1 MEYLIGIGLIA
12 ILFLVIVGT
21 GYVKAPPDKA
31 FIISG
36 LRRKVIVG
44 RASVRIPF
52 LERLDKLSLKVM
64 SVDVKTGTAVPTNDY
79 INVRVDGIVKIK
91 VPNDEQMI
99 ERAAQNFLNQTE
111 DYIIAQVKD
120 VLEGN
125 MREIIGQLTL
135 PTMVQD
141 RKSFGEKVQENAVP
155 DLEKL
160 GLEIVSFN
168 IQSFEDENG
177 VIENLG
183 IDNISKIRKDASI
196 AKANAEKDVVIA
208 QATANKEANDAEVES
223 QRIIAEKQNEL
234 AIKKAQLKAESDRQK
249 AEADMAYD
257 IQTEERR
264 KDKETKIAEAN
275 LIREQKQIEIQKAKL
290 DAEQKQKAD
299 VALYQRQKEAEAKLF
314 EETRQAEAIRIKAE
328 QEANAIKLK
337 AQAEA
342 EAKKAVGIA
351 EAEAIKA
358 KGLAEAEAIDK
369 KAEAM
374 KKYGE
379 GAILEMYFNAMPQIA
394 KNIAEPLTKVDK
406 ITMYGDG
413 NGSKLVGDI
422 TKSLTQITDGLNDSM
437 GLDVKSLLLGAIG
450 SKLMENKTE
459 EKSIKNDSE
468 ETIAKEDIPL

>member
-1 MEYLIGIGLIA
+1 MDYAMIGIGVA
-12 ILFLVIVGT
+12 ILIGMIAVL

-36 LRRKVIVG
+36 LRRKVVVG
-44 RASVRIPF
+44 RSAIRIPF

-91 VPNDEQMI
+91 ISSDLDMI
-99 ERAAQNFLNQTE
+99 GKAAQNFLNQSE
-111 DYIIAQVKD
+111 EYIIGQVKD

-141 RKSFGEKVQENAVP
+141 RKLFGEKVQENAVP
-155 DLEKL
+155 DLAKL

-183 IDNISKIRKDASI
+183 IDNISKIRKEASI
-196 AKANAEKDVVIA
+196 AKANADKDVIIA
-208 QATANKEANDAEVES
+208 QANANRLANDAEVES
-223 QRIIAEKQNEL
+223 QRIIAERQNEL
-234 AIKKAQLKAESDRQK
+234 EIKKAQLKTEADKQK

-257 IQTEERR
+257 IQAEERR
-264 KDKETKIAEAN
+264 KDKEAKSAEAN

-290 DAEQKQKAD
+290 DAEQKQAAD
-299 VALYQRQKEAEAKLF
+299 VQLYQRQKEAEAKLF
-314 EETRQAEAIRIKAE
+314 EEQKSAEAIKIRAEQEAAAVRIKAE
-328 QEANAIKLK
+328 ADADAKRQVGL
-337 AQAEA
+337 AEA
-342 EAKKAVGIA
+342 EALR
-351 EAEAIKA
+351 A

-379 GAILEMYFNAMPQIA
+379 AAMLEMYFNVLPEIS
-394 KNIAEPLTKVDK
+394 KNITAPLGNIDK

-413 NGSKLVGDI
+413 NNAKLVGDI
-422 TKSLTQITDGLNDSM
+422 TKSLTQITDGLNDSL
-437 GLDVKSLLLGAIG
+437 GVDVKSLVTGFL
-450 SKLMENKTE
+450 KNKTISE
-459 EKSIKNDSE
+459 EKSGE
-468 ETIAKEDIPL
+468 

>member
-1 MEYLIGIGLIA
+1 MDYAIVGIGVAIFIGVIA
-12 ILFLVIVGT
+12 IL

-36 LRRKVIVG
+36 LRRKVVVG
-44 RASVRIPF
+44 RAAIRIPF
-52 LERLDKLSLKVM
+52 FERLDKLSLKVM

-91 VPNDEQMI
+91 ISSDLDMI
-99 ERAAQNFLNQTE
+99 GKAAQNFLNQSE
-111 DYIIAQVKD
+111 EYIIGQVKD

-141 RKSFGEKVQENAVP
+141 RKLFGEKVQENAVP
-155 DLEKL
+155 DLAKL

-183 IDNISKIRKDASI
+183 IDNISKIRKEASI
-196 AKANAEKDVVIA
+196 AKANADKDVIIA
-208 QATANKEANDAEVES
+208 QANANRLANDAEVES
-223 QRIIAEKQNEL
+223 QRIIAERQNEL
-234 AIKKAQLKAESDRQK
+234 EIKKAQLKTEADKQK

-257 IQTEERR
+257 IQAEERR
-264 KDKETKIAEAN
+264 KDKEAKSAEAN

-290 DAEQKQKAD
+290 DAEQKQAAD
-299 VALYQRQKEAEAKLF
+299 VQLYQRQKEAEAKLF
-314 EETRQAEAIRIKAE
+314 EEQKSAEAIKIRAEQEAAAVRIKAE
-328 QEANAIKLK
+328 ADADAKRQVGL
-337 AQAEA
+337 AEA
-342 EAKKAVGIA
+342 EALR
-351 EAEAIKA
+351 A

-379 GAILEMYFNAMPQIA
+379 AAVLEMYFNVLPEIS
-394 KNIAEPLTKVDK
+394 KNITAPLGNIDK

-413 NGSKLVGDI
+413 NNAKLVGDI
-422 TKSLTQITDGLNDSM
+422 TKSLTQITDGLNDSL
-437 GLDVKSLLLGAIG
+437 GVDVKSLVTDFL
-450 SKLMENKTE
+450 KNKTIGT
-459 EKSIKNDSE
+459 EKTDR
-468 ETIAKEDIPL
+468 

>member
-1 MEYLIGIGLIA
+1 MDYAIVGIGVAIFIGVIA
-12 ILFLVIVGT
+12 IL

-36 LRRKVIVG
+36 LRRKVVVG
-44 RASVRIPF
+44 RAAIRIPF
-52 LERLDKLSLKVM
+52 FERLDKLSLKVM

-91 VPNDEQMI
+91 ISSDLDMI
-99 ERAAQNFLNQTE
+99 GKAAQNFLNQSE
-111 DYIIAQVKD
+111 EYIIGQVKD

-141 RKSFGEKVQENAVP
+141 RKLFGEKVQENAVP
-155 DLEKL
+155 DLAKL

-183 IDNISKIRKDASI
+183 IDNISKIRKEASI
-196 AKANAEKDVVIA
+196 AKANADKDVIIA
-208 QATANKEANDAEVES
+208 QANANRLANDAEVES
-223 QRIIAEKQNEL
+223 QRIIAERQNEL
-234 AIKKAQLKAESDRQK
+234 EIKKAQLKTEADKQK

-257 IQTEERR
+257 IQAEERR
-264 KDKETKIAEAN
+264 KDKEAKSAEAN

-290 DAEQKQKAD
+290 DAEQKQAAD
-299 VALYQRQKEAEAKLF
+299 VQLYQRQKEAEAKLF
-314 EETRQAEAIRIKAE
+314 EEQKSAEAIKIRAEQEAAAVRIKAE
-328 QEANAIKLK
+328 ADADARRQVGL
-337 AQAEA
+337 AEA
-342 EAKKAVGIA
+342 EALR
-351 EAEAIKA
+351 A

-379 GAILEMYFNAMPQIA
+379 AAVLEMYFNVLPEIS
-394 KNIAEPLTKVDK
+394 KNITAPLGNIDK

-413 NGSKLVGDI
+413 NNAKLVGDI
-422 TKSLTQITDGLNDSM
+422 TKSLTQITDGLNDSL
-437 GLDVKSLLLGAIG
+437 GVDVKSLVTDFL
-450 SKLMENKTE
+450 KNKTIGA
-459 EKSIKNDSE
+459 EKTDR
-468 ETIAKEDIPL
+468 

>member
-1 MEYLIGIGLIA
+1 MYVQIIIGAIA
-12 ILFLVIVGT
+12 FILFLVIAFT

-36 LRRKVIVG
+36 LRRKVVVG
-44 RASVRIPF
+44 KAAIRIPF
-52 LERLDKLSLKVM
+52 FERLDVLSLKVM

-91 VPNDEQMI
+91 ISNEPAMI

-135 PTMVQD
+135 PAMVQD

-160 GLEIVSFN
+160 GLEIASFN

-177 VIENLG
+177 VIQNLG
-183 IDNISKIRKDASI
+183 IENISKIRKEASI
-196 AKANAEKDVVIA
+196 AKANADKDVIVA
-208 QATANKEANDAEVES
+208 QANANRLANDAEVES
-223 QRIIAEKQNEL
+223 QRIIAERQNEL
-234 AIKKAQLKAESDRQK
+234 EIKKAQLKAEADKQR

-257 IQTEERR
+257 IQAEERR
-264 KDKETKIAEAN
+264 KDKEVKSAEAN
-275 LIREQKQIEIQKAKL
+275 LVREQKQIEIQKARL
-290 DAEQKQKAD
+290 DAEQKQAAD
-299 VALYQRQKEAEAKLF
+299 VQLYQRQKDAEAKLF
-314 EETRQAEAIRIKAE
+314 EEEKIAEAIRITAAKQAEAIR
-328 QEANAIKLK
+328 LK
-337 AQAEA
+337 AEA
-342 EAKKAVGIA
+342 EADARRQVGLA
-351 EAEAIKA
+351 EAEALRA

-379 GAILEMYFNAMPQIA
+379 AAVLEMYFKSLPEIS
-394 KNIAEPLTKVDK
+394 KNIAAPLNNVDK

-413 NGSKLVGDI
+413 NNAKLVGDI
-422 TKSLTQITDGLNDSM
+422 TKSLTQITDGLNESL
-437 GLDVKSLLLGAIG
+437 GVDVKSLLLGFLGNKAFQNNG
-450 SKLMENKTE
+450 NTKLEDPASK
-459 EKSIKNDSE
+459 SE
-468 ETIAKEDIPL
+468 A

>member
-1 MEYLIGIGLIA
+1 MDYAIVGIGVAIFIGVIA
-12 ILFLVIVGT
+12 IL

-36 LRRKVIVG
+36 LRRKVVVG
-44 RASVRIPF
+44 RAAIRIPF
-52 LERLDKLSLKVM
+52 FERLDKLSLKVM

-91 VPNDEQMI
+91 ISSDLDMI
-99 ERAAQNFLNQTE
+99 GKAAQNFLNQSE
-111 DYIIAQVKD
+111 EYIIGQVKD

-141 RKSFGEKVQENAVP
+141 RKLFGEKVQENAVP
-155 DLEKL
+155 DLAKL

-183 IDNISKIRKDASI
+183 IDNISKIRKEASI
-196 AKANAEKDVVIA
+196 AKANADKDVIIA
-208 QATANKEANDAEVES
+208 QANANRLANDAEVES
-223 QRIIAEKQNEL
+223 QRIIAERQNEL
-234 AIKKAQLKAESDRQK
+234 EIKKAQLKTEADKQK

-257 IQTEERR
+257 IQAEERR
-264 KDKETKIAEAN
+264 KDKEAKSAEAN

-290 DAEQKQKAD
+290 DAEQKQAAD
-299 VALYQRQKEAEAKLF
+299 VQLYQRQKEAEAKLF
-314 EETRQAEAIRIKAE
+314 EEQKSAEAIKIRAEQEAAAVRIKAE
-328 QEANAIKLK
+328 ADADAKRQVGL
-337 AQAEA
+337 AEA
-342 EAKKAVGIA
+342 EALR
-351 EAEAIKA
+351 A

-379 GAILEMYFNAMPQIA
+379 AAVLEMYFNVLPEIS
-394 KNIAEPLTKVDK
+394 KNITAPLGNIDK

-413 NGSKLVGDI
+413 NNAKLVGDI
-422 TKSLTQITDGLNDSM
+422 TKSLTQITDGLNDSL
-437 GLDVKSLLLGAIG
+437 GVDVKSLVTDFL
-450 SKLMENKTE
+450 KNKTIGT
-459 EKSIKNDSE
+459 EKSDR
-468 ETIAKEDIPL
+468 

>member
-1 MEYLIGIGLIA
+1 MDYAIVGIGVAIFIGVIA
-12 ILFLVIVGT
+12 IL

-36 LRRKVIVG
+36 LRRKVVVG
-44 RASVRIPF
+44 RAAIRIPF
-52 LERLDKLSLKVM
+52 FERLDKLSLKVM

-91 VPNDEQMI
+91 ISSDLDMI
-99 ERAAQNFLNQTE
+99 GKAAQNFLNQSE
-111 DYIIAQVKD
+111 EYIIGQVKD

-141 RKSFGEKVQENAVP
+141 RKLFGEKVQENAVP
-155 DLEKL
+155 DLAKL

-183 IDNISKIRKDASI
+183 IDNISKIRKEASI
-196 AKANAEKDVVIA
+196 AKANADKDVIIA
-208 QATANKEANDAEVES
+208 QANANRLANDAEVES
-223 QRIIAEKQNEL
+223 QRIIAERQNEL
-234 AIKKAQLKAESDRQK
+234 EIKKAQLKTEADKQK

-257 IQTEERR
+257 IQAEERR
-264 KDKETKIAEAN
+264 KDKEAKSAEAN

-290 DAEQKQKAD
+290 DAEQKQAAD
-299 VALYQRQKEAEAKLF
+299 VQLYQRQKEAEAKLF
-314 EETRQAEAIRIKAE
+314 EEQKSAEAIKIRAEQEAAAVRIKAE
-328 QEANAIKLK
+328 ADADAKRQVGL
-337 AQAEA
+337 AEA
-342 EAKKAVGIA
+342 EALR
-351 EAEAIKA
+351 A

-379 GAILEMYFNAMPQIA
+379 AAVLEMYFNVLPEIS
-394 KNIAEPLTKVDK
+394 KNITAPLGNIDK

-413 NGSKLVGDI
+413 NNAKLVGDI
-422 TKSLTQITDGLNDSM
+422 TKSLTQITDGLNDSL
-437 GLDVKSLLLGAIG
+437 GVDVKSLVTDFL
-450 SKLMENKTE
+450 KNKTIGA
-459 EKSIKNDSE
+459 EKTDR
-468 ETIAKEDIPL
+468 

>member
-1 MEYLIGIGLIA
+1 MDYTLIGIA
-12 ILFLVIVGT
+12 AVIFIGIIVT
-21 GYVKAPPDKA
+21 LGYVKAPPDKA

-44 RASVRIPF
+44 RSAIRIPF

-91 VPNDEQMI
+91 ISSDLDMI
-99 ERAAQNFLNQTE
+99 GKAAQNFLNQSE
-111 DYIIAQVKD
+111 EYIIGQVKD

-141 RKSFGEKVQENAVP
+141 RKLFGEKVQENAVP
-155 DLEKL
+155 DLAKL

-183 IDNISKIRKDASI
+183 IDNISKIRKEASI
-196 AKANAEKDVVIA
+196 AKANADKDVIIA
-208 QATANKEANDAEVES
+208 QANANRLANDAEVES
-223 QRIIAEKQNEL
+223 QRIIAERQNEL
-234 AIKKAQLKAESDRQK
+234 EIKKAQLKTEADKQK

-257 IQTEERR
+257 IQAEERR
-264 KDKETKIAEAN
+264 KDKEAKSAEAN

-290 DAEQKQKAD
+290 DAEQKQAAD
-299 VALYQRQKEAEAKLF
+299 VQLYQRQKEAEAKLF
-314 EETRQAEAIRIKAE
+314 EEQKSAEAIKIRAEQEAAAVRIKAE
-328 QEANAIKLK
+328 ADADAKRQVGL
-337 AQAEA
+337 AEA
-342 EAKKAVGIA
+342 EALR
-351 EAEAIKA
+351 A

-379 GAILEMYFNAMPQIA
+379 AAMLEMYFNVLPEIS
-394 KNIAEPLTKVDK
+394 KNITAPL
-406 ITMYGDG
+406 G
-413 NGSKLVGDI
+413 NIEVSKCV
-422 TKSLTQITDGLNDSM
+422 TCT
-437 GLDVKSLLLGAIG
+437 
-450 SKLMENKTE
+450 
-459 EKSIKNDSE
+459 
-468 ETIAKEDIPL
+468 

>member
-1 MEYLIGIGLIA
+1 MDYAIVGIGVAIFIGVIA
-12 ILFLVIVGT
+12 IL

-36 LRRKVIVG
+36 LRRKVVVG
-44 RASVRIPF
+44 RAAIRIPF
-52 LERLDKLSLKVM
+52 FERLDKLSLKVM

-91 VPNDEQMI
+91 ISSDLDMI
-99 ERAAQNFLNQTE
+99 GKAAQNFLNQSE
-111 DYIIAQVKD
+111 EYIIGQVKD

-141 RKSFGEKVQENAVP
+141 RKLFGEKVQENAVP
-155 DLEKL
+155 DLAKL

-183 IDNISKIRKDASI
+183 IDNISKIRKEASI
-196 AKANAEKDVVIA
+196 AKANADKDVIIA
-208 QATANKEANDAEVES
+208 QANANRLANDAEVES
-223 QRIIAEKQNEL
+223 QRIIAERQNEL
-234 AIKKAQLKAESDRQK
+234 EIKKAQLKTEADKQK

-257 IQTEERR
+257 IQAEERR
-264 KDKETKIAEAN
+264 KDKEAKSAEAN

-290 DAEQKQKAD
+290 DAEQKQAAD
-299 VALYQRQKEAEAKLF
+299 VQLYQRQKEAEAKLF
-314 EETRQAEAIRIKAE
+314 EEQKSAEAIKIRAEQEAAAVRIKAE
-328 QEANAIKLK
+328 ADADAKRQVGL
-337 AQAEA
+337 AEA
-342 EAKKAVGIA
+342 EALR
-351 EAEAIKA
+351 A

-379 GAILEMYFNAMPQIA
+379 AAMLEMYFNVLPEIS
-394 KNIAEPLTKVDK
+394 KNITAPLGNIDK

-413 NGSKLVGDI
+413 NNAKLVGDI
-422 TKSLTQITDGLNDSM
+422 TKSLTQITDGLNDSL
-437 GLDVKSLLLGAIG
+437 GVDVKSLVTDFL
-450 SKLMENKTE
+450 KNKTIGA
-459 EKSIKNDSE
+459 EKTDR
-468 ETIAKEDIPL
+468 